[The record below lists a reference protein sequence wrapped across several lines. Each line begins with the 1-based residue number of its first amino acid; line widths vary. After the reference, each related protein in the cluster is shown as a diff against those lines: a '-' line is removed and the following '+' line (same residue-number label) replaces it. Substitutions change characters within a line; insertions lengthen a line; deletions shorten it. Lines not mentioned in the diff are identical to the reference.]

1 MVGLST
7 KGEYISIRQTFLA
20 GAATSNIMNQIS
32 EHISIISLALCCYQA
47 FETSPNNGVMTE
59 QARLLRKY
67 FRHGRSSLE
76 LESTC
81 TNMKSHPETD
91 TSFHPICR
99 KADTCHPKSKRTITY
114 SDLIV
119 TSWAHSYNSCHPTCH
134 CRHVLPSN
142 PHMSSPT
149 MSYHS

>member
-32 EHISIISLALCCYQA
+32 EHISIMQEHCAAIQA

-67 FRHGRSSLE
+67 FRHGRFILG
-76 LESTC
+76 T
-81 TNMKSHPETD
+81 
-91 TSFHPICR
+91 
-99 KADTCHPKSKRTITY
+99 
-114 SDLIV
+114 
-119 TSWAHSYNSCHPTCH
+119 
-134 CRHVLPSN
+134 
-142 PHMSSPT
+142 
-149 MSYHS
+149 